1 MKLMSLLGCLLL
13 LSAIGVQANESGNGT
28 ADAIS
33 ATASKDAFDDIFKA
47 KPSVP
52 LENLLAYPRAAARNA
67 SPRPECSRYHDP
79 ASCEATNWCVW
90 DGTECIDGIPPAAE
104 SAQ

>member
-1 MKLMSLLGCLLL
+1 MKFMSLLGCLLL

-33 ATASKDAFDDIFKA
+33 ATVSKDAFDDIFRA
-47 KPSVP
+47 KPGVS
-52 LENLLAYPRAAARNA
+52 LENLLAYPRTAV

-90 DGTECIDGIPPAAE
+90 DGTKCIDGIPPASE